1 MATGA
6 RVSGPFGDFSANP
19 DPNKRRS
26 KWQRIQGIVAGACG
40 PRKYTVQFD
49 CSQTLECFSNTLCLE
64 SSVASL
70 PPPDLHHATSQVEGE
85 NTAPIG
91 RATTVIDANEVVA
104 NGIEEEDHLP
114 MEPEDDEDENPE
126 VEEESTSEDGK
137 EAPAAEMGVDEEG
150 NEQRP
155 VGTVQEAPA
164 EDLATYGGR
173 K

>member
-1 MATGA
+1 M
-6 RVSGPFGDFSANP
+6 
-19 DPNKRRS
+19 
-26 KWQRIQGIVAGACG
+26 
-40 PRKYTVQFD
+40 
-49 CSQTLECFSNTLCLE
+49 
-64 SSVASL
+64 
-70 PPPDLHHATSQVEGE
+70 
-85 NTAPIG
+85 
-91 RATTVIDANEVVA
+91 VA